1 MTGSSG
7 RGSPARESELR
18 ASAARAR
25 GERFVLTSLLLGVL
39 VGAVLGLTGAGGGIL
54 AVPALVVGLGWSM
67 QQAAPVALI
76 AVAGSAALGA
86 IEAFRK
92 GLVRYRAAALMALSG
107 IPFTWLG
114 VTLAHATPQRVLTTI
129 FAALLLLVATRLL
142 RQALGAGTA
151 EAQADTALAR
161 MDPATGRLRWNGPTA
176 LLLAGIGSL
185 TGLATGLLGVG
196 GGFVI
201 VPLLRKFTDVPMHGI
216 VATSLLVIAV
226 VGAGGVVAALL
237 HGAVLPVGLTLLFT
251 VATAAGMLAGRG
263 LSHRLS
269 ARQVQVGFATVL
281 SIVAI
286 GMIGKAA
293 ANL

>member
-1 MTGSSG
+1 M
-7 RGSPARESELR
+7 
-18 ASAARAR
+18 
-25 GERFVLTSLLLGVL
+25 LTSLLLGVL

-86 IEAFRK
+86 IEAFSK
-92 GLVRYRAAALMALSG
+92 GLVRYRAAALMALSAL
-107 IPFTWLG
+107 PFTWLG
-114 VTLAHATPQRVLTTI
+114 VTLAQITPQRVLTAL

-142 RQALGAGTA
+142 RQALGAGAA
-151 EAQADTALAR
+151 EAEAVRPAAR

-216 VATSLLVIAV
+216 VATSLLVIAL
-226 VGAGGVVAALL
+226 VGTSGVLAALL
-237 HGAVLPVGLTLLFT
+237 HGAVLPAGPTFLFA
-251 VATAAGMLAGRG
+251 VATAAGMLAGR
-263 LSHRLS
+263 LLAHRLS
-269 ARQVQVGFATVL
+269 ARHVQLGFASVL
-281 SIVAI
+281 LIVAL
-286 GMIGKAA
+286 GMFGKAA
-293 ANL
+293 ANV